1 MMVFYFDLLYVL
13 SFFEASGFY
22 FIHYSLQV
30 VNVKYYQISGVK
42 IYQIGIVGF
51 KSDNKENT

>member
-1 MMVFYFDLLYVL
+1 MLVFYFWFTVL

-22 FIHYSLQV
+22 YIHASLQV

>member
-1 MMVFYFDLLYVL
+1 MMVFYFYLLYYH
-13 SFFEASGFY
+13 FFEASGFY
-22 FIHYSLQV
+22 FIHASLQV